1 MVIRELHLWLDMTI
15 FTERLKLFR
24 TERKITQARLAG
36 LLEVDPRVY
45 NRWER
50 GLSTPQFETI
60 IKIANILNVSIDE
73 LAGRKE
79 PTKNIQLHNHEL
91 QSLYQ
96 QVDVLSDED
105 QQALILVI
113 DSFVRKTHMA
123 RVVQQVR

>member
-1 MVIRELHLWLDMTI
+1 M
-15 FTERLKLFR
+15 FF
-24 TERKITQARLAG
+24 
-36 LLEVDPRVY
+36 
-45 NRWER
+45 
-50 GLSTPQFETI
+50 
-60 IKIANILNVSIDE
+60 KIADILNVSIDE
-73 LAGRKE
+73 LAGRKK

-96 QVDVLSDED
+96 QVDVLSDKD